1 MVSGTRDAPLWR
13 LPAVRSLVVVSLLG
27 FSSFCLTLASLPSW
41 AVAGG
46 VATGAA
52 GLVTAV
58 MLAST
63 VATQAVVPAVLTRFG
78 TTRTLAG
85 GLFAL
90 GAPAPL
96 LAASQDLGPLLAV
109 SAVRGTGFAVLTVV
123 GATLTA
129 AVAPP
134 GRHGEAVG
142 LYGLAIAVPNLA
154 AVPAGVALTQAGA
167 FGWVAVLAAAPVLGV
182 PAAVAL
188 GRSVTSAPV
197 DGGSASQGAAVRA
210 AVAPSVVLLA
220 VTVAGGGL
228 VTFLPIE
235 RPTGLVA
242 TLALL
247 AFGATG
253 AFSRWRAGV
262 LADRVGTRVLLPASV
277 AAASAGMAVLV
288 AGLLAGPGAGLA
300 VALGAAL
307 FGAGYGAVQN
317 LTLVIAFARSG
328 PGRTATAS
336 AVWNAAFDAG
346 TGIGAV
352 AVGALA
358 ATGLGVPRAF
368 AVCAALVAL
377 CLPVALRLGVGLV
390 VRRRP
395 SP

>member
-1 MVSGTRDAPLWR
+1 MTSGTGGTPLWR

-41 AVAGG
+41 AVSGG

-63 VATQAVVPAVLTRFG
+63 VATQAVVPALLTRFG
-78 TTRTLAG
+78 TARTLVG
-85 GLFAL
+85 GLLTL
-90 GAPAPL
+90 GGPAPL
-96 LAASQDLGPLLAV
+96 LAATQDLGPLLAI
-109 SAVRGTGFAVLTVV
+109 SAARGTGFAVLTVV

-129 AVAPP
+129 GVAPA

-142 LYGLAIAVPNLA
+142 LYGLAVALPNLA

-167 FGWVAVLAAAPVLGV
+167 FVWVAALSASPLLGI

-188 GRSVTSAPV
+188 GRSVPSSRAA
-197 DGGSASQGAAVRA
+197 DGSASHGAAVRA

-253 AFSRWRAGV
+253 ALTRWRAGV
-262 LADRVGTRVLLPASV
+262 LADRIGSRVLLPASV
-277 AAASAGMAVLV
+277 TAAAAGMAVLV
-288 AGLLAGPGAGLA
+288 LGLLAGPGAGL
-300 VALGAAL
+300 VVTLGAAL

-317 LTLVIAFARSG
+317 LTLVIAFARAG

-346 TGIGAV
+346 TGIGAL

-358 ATGLGVPRAF
+358 ASGTGIPGAF
-368 AVCAALVAL
+368 AVSAVLVAL
-377 CLPVALRLGVGLV
+377 CLPLTVGL
-390 VRRRP
+390 RTASRP
-395 SP
+395 EAR